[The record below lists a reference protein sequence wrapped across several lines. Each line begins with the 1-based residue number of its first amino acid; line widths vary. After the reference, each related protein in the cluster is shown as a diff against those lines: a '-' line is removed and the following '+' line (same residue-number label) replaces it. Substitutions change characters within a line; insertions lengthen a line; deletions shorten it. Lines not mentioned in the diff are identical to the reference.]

1 MGAYVTGLDLLV
13 LACCLVALVAA
24 LLQLGA
30 GE

>member
-1 MGAYVTGLDLLV
+1 MAHVTTLDLLV